1 MTKLIS
7 DLQNDIING
16 EDDLQILRKALIL
29 SKQSNLDDFTIFISN
44 ELDGYDEFEELPD
57 YRIFECTLMG
67 DTKYEKYIPTVVD
80 GLPDDSLHTIH
91 LYESIP
97 QIIDL
102 INSNYPFFI
111 KTLDY
116 RIQKPILESNNELV
130 NIYRTCPMHKL
141 KAIV

>member
-7 DLQNDIING
+7 GLQNDILNE

-29 SKQSNLDDFTIFISN
+29 SKQLNLDDLTILISN
-44 ELDGYDEFEELPD
+44 ELNGYDESEELPN

-80 GLPDDSLHTIH
+80 GLPDDSYELLHTIH

-102 INSNYPFFI
+102 INSKYPFFI
-111 KTLDY
+111 KTLDTKTY
-116 RIQKPILESNNELV
+116 FRK
-130 NIYRTCPMHKL
+130 
-141 KAIV
+141 